1 MRKLPWYIYLIVVL
15 VIGYSIALYMKPQE
29 TDWSPTL
36 SNKDKI
42 PYGSYVLFH
51 ELDTLMGYQPDML
64 RITPYEQCGD
74 TSYIPNGEVYMFI
87 SPVTPFDKEDV
98 NALLWYV
105 QAGNDVFI
113 SSEYVGK
120 ELSDTLKLEIKG
132 DMTMDSITTN
142 LVNPALARPMPYAM
156 PKGVI
161 NAYFDKFD
169 TAKATVLG
177 MNSKQ
182 KVNFILQPFGEGRI
196 FINTVPGMFSNFSL
210 LNHNNA
216 GYVSASLSYLPEYP
230 EGFYWDEYFKQGR
243 VGEQTPLRMILKNP
257 MLKAAL
263 YTALAAI
270 LLFMVFQSKRRQRII
285 PVVPPVSNTTVD
297 FVETVSQV
305 YYNQR
310 NHRNIALK
318 QVTYL
323 FEHIRSTYYLDTSV
337 PDDPFAAK
345 LAHKTGMP
353 QDEALRMMALIRM
366 VRSEEQISD
375 QHLLSLNTYIQD
387 FHKYANQ

>member
-1 MRKLPWYIYLIVVL
+1 MKRFPWYIYLIVVM
-15 VIGYSIALYMKPQE
+15 VIGYSIALYMKPEE
-29 TDWSPTL
+29 TDWTPTL

-42 PYGSYVLFH
+42 PYGSYVLYH
-51 ELDTLMGYQPDML
+51 ELDTLLGYQPDML

-74 TSYIPNGEVYMFI
+74 TSYIPSGEVYMFI
-87 SPVTPFDKEDV
+87 APFTPFSKEDV
-98 NALLWYV
+98 VALLRYA
-105 QAGNDVFI
+105 QEGNDVFI
-113 SSEYVGK
+113 SSEYVGNL
-120 ELSDTLKLEIKG
+120 LSDTLKLEIKA

-142 LVNPALARPMPYAM
+142 LVNPALSSPKPFAM

-161 NAYFDKFD
+161 NAYFEKFD
-169 TAKATVLG
+169 TAKAIVLG

-182 KVNFILQPFGEGRI
+182 KANYILYPFGEGRI
-196 FINTVPGMFSNFSL
+196 FINTVPGMYSNFSL
-210 LNHNNA
+210 LDHKNA
-216 GYVSASLSYLPEYP
+216 AYVSASLSYLPEYP

-243 VGEQTPLRMILKNP
+243 EGEQTPLRMILKHP

-270 LLFMVFQSKRRQRII
+270 VLFMLFQSKRRQRII
-285 PVVPPVSNTTVD
+285 PVLPPVNNTTVD

-318 QVTYL
+318 QITYL
-323 FEHIRSTYYLDTSV
+323 FEHIRSTYYLETSV
-337 PDDPFAAK
+337 PDDAFAIK

-353 QDEALRMMALIRM
+353 EEEALRMMSLIRTI
-366 VRSEEQISD
+366 RSEEKIGD
-375 QHLLSLNTYIQD
+375 QHLLSLNTFIQD

>member
-1 MRKLPWYIYLIVVL
+1 MRRLPWYIYLIVVL
-15 VIGYSIALYMKPQE
+15 VIGYSVALYMKPQE

-42 PYGSYVLFH
+42 PYGTYVLYH

-74 TSYIPNGEVYMFI
+74 TSYMPNGEVYMFI
-87 SPVTPFDKEDV
+87 APYTPFDKEDV
-98 NALLWYV
+98 KALLWYV

-142 LVNPALARPMPYAM
+142 LVNPSLAAAKPYAM

-182 KVNFILQPFGEGRI
+182 KVNFIMQPFGEGRI
-196 FINTVPGMFSNFSL
+196 FINTVPGMYSNFSL
-210 LNHNNA
+210 LNHQNA

-243 VGEQTPLRMILKNP
+243 VGEQTPLRMILKHP
-257 MLKAAL
+257 MLKSAL

-270 LLFMVFQSKRRQRII
+270 ILFMLFQSKRRQRII
-285 PVVPPVSNTTVD
+285 PVIPPVTNTSVD

-318 QVTYL
+318 QITYL
-323 FEHIRSTYYLDTSV
+323 FEHIRSTYYLDTSL
-337 PDDPFAAK
+337 PDDAFATK

-353 QDEALRMMALIRM
+353 EDEALRMMALIRT

-375 QHLLSLNTYIQD
+375 QHLISLNTYIQD